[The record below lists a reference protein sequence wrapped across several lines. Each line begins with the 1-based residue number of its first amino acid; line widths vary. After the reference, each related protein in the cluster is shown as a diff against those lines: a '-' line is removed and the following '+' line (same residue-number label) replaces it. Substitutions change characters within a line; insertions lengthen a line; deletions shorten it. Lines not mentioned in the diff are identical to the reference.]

1 MRARASRL
9 THVVYCMLFTVSLFN
24 TRTHTQTHTL
34 SKESEKESEE
44 EDGDDENKRRL
55 RGPNHP
61 DDKVNAFLMI
71 VLMIVSFLMIV
82 CVYMACVLVLVRACT
97 LCCSTFEACDP
108 RL

>member
-1 MRARASRL
+1 
-9 THVVYCMLFTVSLFN
+9 MLFTVSLFN

-82 CVYMACVLVLVRACT
+82 CVYMYRRLSRRKSGERWRRN
-97 LCCSTFEACDP
+97 LCEG
-108 RL
+108 LLELEQG